1 MRYLKSSLLLTF
13 SLATAALF
21 GQNAT
26 QYWQQEV
33 GYDMTIDMDVS
44 TNQYAGTQKL
54 TYTNN
59 SPDTLHKVFYHLYF
73 NAFQPGSMMD
83 VRSRTIADP
92 DPRVGFRIADLTP
105 DEIGYQKINSLTQ
118 DGMPVK
124 FEVSGTILE
133 VELPQAIGPGA
144 QVIFEMTF
152 NAQVPLQVRRTGR
165 DNKEGVRYSMTQWYP
180 KMAEYDFEGWH
191 ANPYIGRE
199 FHGVWGHFDVTI
211 NIDKDY
217 TVAGSGVVKNPNEVG
232 HGYSDVNPK
241 ITDGK
246 ISWHLFAKNVH
257 DFAWA
262 ADNEY
267 LHKTLFTKNNVE
279 LRFFYKNDSSIIENW
294 EKFQPLAVK
303 AFDIIQEKFGTY
315 PYAQYS
321 IIQGGDGG
329 MEYPNAT
336 LITGKRRVG
345 SLVGVT
351 VHEALHSWYQGMMAT
366 NESKYAWMDEG
377 FTSYAS
383 ELVMAELYEKY
394 TPFTG
399 SYTSYFNLVN
409 AGKQEVPTM
418 HADHFET
425 NRAYGTTAYSIGC
438 IFLHQLGYVVGE
450 EIIATSLIEYYNFW
464 RFKHPT
470 PNDFLRIV
478 EKNSGLE
485 LDWYLANWIGSTNT
499 IDYGLK
505 TILDKGKTTRVTLEK
520 IGKMPMPLDVVVTTK
535 KGDVYRYLIPLRMMR
550 GLKSEKIEGVTDR
563 TAEDWPWVYPYYDL
577 DINIKL
583 KDIATIEIDPSNRMA
598 DIDKTNNVY
607 PAIKNVTVT
616 R

>member
-1 MRYLKSSLLLTF
+1 MNFLKYTF
-13 SLATAALF
+13 SLLSIVCAAQVFAQLP
-21 GQNAT
+21 T
-26 QYWQQEV
+26 TYWQQHVNYE
-33 GYDMTIDMDVS
+33 MNIDMDVNA
-44 TNQYAGTQKL
+44 NQFTGTQKL

-59 SPDTLHKVFYHLYF
+59 SPDTIYKVYYHLYF

-83 VRSRTIADP
+83 VRSRTIEDP

-105 DEIGYQKINSLTQ
+105 EEIGYQKITSLKQ
-118 DGMPVK
+118 DGNELNY
-124 FEVSGTILE
+124 EVAGTILE
-133 VELPQAIGPGA
+133 VTLKQPIDPGA
-144 QVIFEMTF
+144 QSVFDMTF
-152 NAQVPLQVRRTGR
+152 NAQVPLQIRRSGR

-199 FHGVWGHFDVTI
+199 FHGIWGDFDVTI

-232 HGYSDVNPK
+232 HGYSDVAPK
-241 ITDGK
+241 INNGK
-246 ISWHLFAKNVH
+246 ISWHLVAKNVH
-257 DFAWA
+257 DFAWS
-262 ADNEY
+262 ADDQYIHEKQLTN
-267 LHKTLFTKNNVE
+267 NNVE
-279 LRFFYKNDSSIIENW
+279 LHFFYKNDSTIINNW
-294 EKFQPLAVK
+294 QQFQPVAVK
-303 AFDIIQEKFGTY
+303 AFDIIQNNFGEY

-336 LITGKRRVG
+336 LITGKRSIG

-377 FTSYAS
+377 FTTYAS
-383 ELVMAELYEKY
+383 EIVMAAIYDQY
-394 TPFTG
+394 TPFEG
-399 SYTSYFNLVN
+399 SYNSYYRLVN
-409 AGKQEVPTM
+409 TGLQEVPTM

-438 IFLHQLGYVVGE
+438 IFLHQLGYIVGE
-450 EIIATSLIEYYNFW
+450 EIISKSLKDYYHAW

-478 EKNSGLE
+478 EKNSELE
-485 LDWYLANWIGSTNT
+485 LDWYLAYWIGNTST
-499 IDYGLK
+499 IDYGIKL
-505 TILDKGKTTRVTLEK
+505 IEDKGKSTRVTLEK

-535 KGDVYRYLIPLRMMR
+535 KGEVYRYLIPLRIMR
-550 GLKSEKIEGVTDR
+550 GTKSEKMDGVTDIVS
-563 TAEDWPWVYPYYDL
+563 EDWPWVYPMYDL
-577 DINIKL
+577 DINLKL
-583 KDIATIEIDPSNRMA
+583 SNIASIEIDPSHRMA
-598 DIDKTNNVY
+598 DIDQTNNVY
-607 PAIKNVTVT
+607 PLNKSVTVT

>member
-1 MRYLKSSLLLTF
+1 MNFLKYSFALLTIVF
-13 SLATAALF
+13 TV
-21 GQNAT
+21 NAFAQLPST
-26 QYWQQEV
+26 YWQQHVQYE
-33 GYDMTIDMDVS
+33 MNIDMDVN
-44 TNQYAGTQKL
+44 TNQFTGTQKL

-59 SPDTLHKVFYHLYF
+59 SPDTLHKVYYHLYF

-83 VRSRTIADP
+83 VRSRTIEDP
-92 DPRVGFRIADLTP
+92 DPRVGYRIADLTP
-105 DEIGYQKINSLTQ
+105 EEIGYQNITSLKQ
-118 DGMPVK
+118 DGITLSY
-124 FEVSGTILE
+124 EVAGTILE
-133 VELPQAIGPGA
+133 VTLKQPIAPGA
-144 QVIFEMTF
+144 QCVFDMNF
-152 NAQVPLQVRRTGR
+152 NAQVPLQIRRSGR

-199 FHGVWGHFDVTI
+199 FHGIWGDFDVTI
-211 NIDKDY
+211 NIDKNY

-232 HGYSDVNPK
+232 HGYSDVAPK
-241 ITDGK
+241 VTNGK

-262 ADNEY
+262 ADDEY
-267 LHKTLFTKNNVE
+267 IHEKQLTNNNVE
-279 LRFFYKNDSSIIENW
+279 LHFFYKNDSNIVNNW
-294 EKFQPLAVK
+294 RQFQPVAVK
-303 AFDIIQEKFGTY
+303 AFDIIQNNFGEY

-336 LITGKRRVG
+336 LITGKRSIG

-377 FTSYAS
+377 FTTYAS
-383 ELVMAELYEKY
+383 EIVMANLYDQY
-394 TPFTG
+394 TPFEG
-399 SYTSYFNLVN
+399 SYNSYYRLVN
-409 AGKQEVPTM
+409 TGLQEVPSM

-450 EIIATSLIEYYNFW
+450 ETITKSLKDYYHAW

-485 LDWYLANWIGSTNT
+485 LDWYLAYWIGNTST
-499 IDYGLK
+499 IDYGIKL
-505 TILDKGKTTRVTLEK
+505 IEDQGKNTRVTLEK
-520 IGKMPMPLDVVVTTK
+520 IGKMPMPLDVLVTTK
-535 KGDVYRYLIPLRMMR
+535 KGEVYRYLIPLRIMR
-550 GLKSEKIEGVTDR
+550 GAKTEKMEGVTDVV
-563 TAEDWPWVYPYYDL
+563 AEDWPWVYPMYDL

-583 KDIATIEIDPSNRMA
+583 KDIARIEIDPSHRMA
-598 DIDKTNNVY
+598 DIDQTNNVY
-607 PAIKNVTVT
+607 PTDKSITVT